1 MERSLY
7 GCAFSYFYMEP
18 ERNVKTYQ
26 RCHCNYQVNYFS
38 SVNNRKL
45 QLQSNHNMEIQWT
58 KRNLWKK
65 MFLGFTGIMLYN
77 ERILEVKGFDLSS
90 SLDD

>member
-1 MERSLY
+1 
-7 GCAFSYFYMEP
+7 
-18 ERNVKTYQ
+18 
-26 RCHCNYQVNYFS
+26 
-38 SVNNRKL
+38 
-45 QLQSNHNMEIQWT
+45 
-58 KRNLWKK
+58 